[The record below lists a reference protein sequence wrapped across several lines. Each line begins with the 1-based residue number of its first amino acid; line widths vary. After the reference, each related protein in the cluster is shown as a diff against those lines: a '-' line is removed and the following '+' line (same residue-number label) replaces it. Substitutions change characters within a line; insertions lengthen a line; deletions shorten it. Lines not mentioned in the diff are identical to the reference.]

1 MAKALIQKAFE
12 SREVQVVQAHTQAVE
27 NESGSVL
34 RKCGLKNIEEIEDPE
49 DRKIWRWEIRRTG
62 GQ

>member
-34 RKCGLKNIEEIEDPE
+34 RK
-49 DRKIWRWEIRRTG
+49 
-62 GQ
+62 